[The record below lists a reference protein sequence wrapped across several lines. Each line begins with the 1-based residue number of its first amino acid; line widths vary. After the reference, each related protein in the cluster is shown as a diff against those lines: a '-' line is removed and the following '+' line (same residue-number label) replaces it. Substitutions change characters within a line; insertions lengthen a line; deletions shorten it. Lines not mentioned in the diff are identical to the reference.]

1 MWATTVRAVH
11 VLIASDA
18 QWVVDELV
26 AALGGPET
34 SFTVC
39 RNGRD
44 VTGVVKARTPDIAI
58 LDLQSGSMGGMAVT
72 MNLRLDESSGALP
85 YIPALMLLDRTAD
98 VFLAKRSGADG
109 WLVKPL
115 DALQIQRA
123 VSAILDPEV
132 NVHPAVGTAA
142 VDDGGDLVGLDA
154 LSGDHPVAAS

>member
-1 MWATTVRAVH
+1 MH
-11 VLIASDA
+11 VLIAADA
-18 QWVVDELV
+18 QWVVDEIV

-44 VTGVVKARTPDIAI
+44 VTGVVKARTPDLAI

-85 YIPALMLLDRTAD
+85 YIPVLMLLDRTAD

-109 WLVKPL
+109 WLIKPL
-115 DALQIQRA
+115 DALKIQRA
-123 VSAILDPEV
+123 VDAILNDPPE
-132 NVHPAVGTAA
+132 AAA
-142 VDDGGDLVGLDA
+142 VARPEGDLASDA
-154 LSGDHPVAAS
+154 EAAARSAEEQAVSSG

>member
-1 MWATTVRAVH
+1 MH
-11 VLIASDA
+11 VLIATDA

-44 VTGVVKARTPDIAI
+44 VTGVVKARTPDLAI
-58 LDLQSGSMGGMAVT
+58 VDLQSGSMGGMAVT

-85 YIPALMLLDRTAD
+85 YIPVLMLLDRTSD

-109 WLVKPL
+109 WLIKPL
-115 DALQIQRA
+115 DALKIQRA
-123 VSAILDPEV
+123 VSAILDDEPV
-132 NVHPAVGTAA
+132 DAATPAGDTTVDADADIA
-142 VDDGGDLVGLDA
+142 VVDEDQA
-154 LSGDHPVAAS
+154 LSSS

>member
-1 MWATTVRAVH
+1 VGRVQSDLVH
-11 VLIASDA
+11 VLLATDA
-18 QWVVDELV
+18 QWVVDDLV

-44 VTGVVKARTPDIAI
+44 VTGVVKARTPDLAI

-85 YIPALMLLDRTAD
+85 YIPVLMLLDRTAD

-109 WLVKPL
+109 WLIKPL
-115 DALQIQRA
+115 DALKIQRA
-123 VSAILDPEV
+123 VDAILNPPVEAES
-132 NVHPAVGTAA
+132 PAQ
-142 VDDGGDLVGLDA
+142 DDDDTTLDA
-154 LSGDHPVAAS
+154 ESGPPFAEEEAVSSG